1 MAYKYISRK
10 GKIHGYHSGETFAN
24 LLGVSTQ
31 VPMRREIVTNNIAA
45 LVRNI
50 TIGKRNFLIRKS
62 KIKITNENVHVLQL
76 LDFVKKLYLDKDD
89 YEPAK
94 EKIKRFAALTKI
106 TKADIDKYIRQ
117 YPDCTFRHY
126 YELRLDDVFTRR

>member
-1 MAYKYISRK
+1 
-10 GKIHGYHSGETFAN
+10 
-24 LLGVSTQ
+24 
-31 VPMRREIVTNNIAA
+31 MRREIVTNNIAA
-45 LVRNI
+45 IVRNI
-50 TIGKRNFLIRKS
+50 TIEKRNFLIRKS

-89 YEPAK
+89 YELAK

>member
-10 GKIHGYHSGETFAN
+10 GKIHGYYSGETFAN
-24 LLGVSTQ
+24 RLGFSTQ
-31 VPMRREIVTNNIAA
+31 VPMRREIVTNNIA
-45 LVRNI
+45 VIVQNI

-89 YEPAK
+89 YELAK
-94 EKIKRFAALTKI
+94 EKIKRFAALTKSQRPI
-106 TKADIDKYIRQ
+106 STSISDSIQIAHSD
-117 YPDCTFRHY
+117 T
-126 YELRLDDVFTRR
+126 TMS